1 MNYNLKNK
9 YLVVIALSFAA
20 TMAMTHAGYAE
31 DNAAPTPATV
41 LTDQAAAEQ
50 DSQEASQED
59 ASFLDDISADSS
71 DVESD
76 IEADSDQQKSD
87 VKINVSVAD
96 HIAPDDDLLD
106 TDIDDEEVDV
116 SDLVE
121 DNTVSSTDNAQEAE
135 NDDLLASMD
144 GFDDD
149 EDLKADVEEAPV
161 QKSAASQVKAAAP
174 KQMEEA
180 PSDAL
185 ATPNSPFENFGNA
198 ILSKVDNDLFNQMS
212 NIEKQTTI
220 LNLELKREELKNR
233 VEALR
238 NARQQARFEAEARR
252 LAEEQKL
259 KDMEA
264 ERKAKLIAAQEK
276 LKEKEIELEKVRQ
289 NKLLNDYMNEMLI
302 INQKWIEKNAQL
314 QGRIHEL
321 EDERKELI
329 ATIENKLVDL
339 QIKSRTLSDTAK
351 DAMQN
356 HQKLL
361 SSLNAQIKQLKKDIL
376 DSEMRM
382 RDLKSNA
389 AAAASTSANPFAA
402 AGVGNLA
409 PTAHSV
415 DISEEYAIMDI
426 TGKGDDIV
434 AKIVNRE
441 GTTFTIHKG
450 SVLKGG
456 EVVLSITEKYIAFDS
471 NGSKTYL
478 YPGGSIMEYE
488 PRATFTDS
496 EKMQETIE
504 KQPISTELRSQV
516 INDDSA
522 VTFGQPIRSVTSKQS
537 RTSAPLR
544 TQSMNNNTNDE
555 QSEVSFGQPKI
566 SPASADANKKLHN
579 SKANKKVIESRK
591 AKASTSM
598 SFSQGMFVQ

>member
-41 LTDQAAAEQ
+41 LAEQ
-50 DSQEASQED
+50 DAGAPDVQAAPQED
-59 ASFLDDISADSS
+59 ASFLDDIAAETS
-71 DVESD
+71 DVE
-76 IEADSDQQKSD
+76 ADPQQQKSD
-87 VKINVSVAD
+87 VKINVSVSD
-96 HIAPDDDLLD
+96 HMAPTDDFLNEDVND
-106 TDIDDEEVDV
+106 EEDIDVT
-116 SDLVE
+116 DLVE
-121 DNTVSSTDNAQEAE
+121 DETISSADDTPEAE
-135 NDDLLASMD
+135 NDGLLASME
-144 GFDDD
+144 GFDEE
-149 EDLKADVEEAPV
+149 EDLKTDIKETP
-161 QKSAASQVKAAAP
+161 AP
-174 KQMEEA
+174 KTVAPQVIASAPQQMQET
-180 PSDAL
+180 SGDAL
-185 ATPNSPFENFGNA
+185 ATPDSPFENFGNA

-238 NARQQARFEAEARR
+238 NARQQARLEAEARR

-289 NKLLNDYMNEMLI
+289 NRLLNDYMNEMLVM
-302 INQKWIEKNAQL
+302 NQKWIEKNAQL

-329 ATIENKLVDL
+329 ATIETKLADL
-339 QIKSRTLSDTAK
+339 QTKSVTLSDTAK

-361 SSLNAQIKQLKKDIL
+361 C
-376 DSEMRM
+376 
-382 RDLKSNA
+382 DLKSNA
-389 AAAASTSANPFAA
+389 AAAASANANPFAA

-409 PTAHSV
+409 PTPHSV

-426 TGKGDDIV
+426 TGKGDEIV

-496 EKMQETIE
+496 EKMQENIE
-504 KQPISTELRSQV
+504 KEPMQPMTIGLK
-516 INDDSA
+516 N
-522 VTFGQPIRSVTSKQS
+522 KQ
-537 RTSAPLR
+537 A
-544 TQSMNNNTNDE
+544 E
-555 QSEVSFGQPKI
+555 SESEAEPVSFGKPKI
-566 SPASADANKKLHN
+566 TPAANDGNKKLHN
-579 SKANKKVIESRK
+579 SKANKKVLDSRK
-591 AKASTSM
+591 SKASTSM

>member
-41 LTDQAAAEQ
+41 LAEQ
-50 DSQEASQED
+50 DADAPDAQAAPQED
-59 ASFLDDISADSS
+59 ASFLDDIAAETS
-71 DVESD
+71 DVE
-76 IEADSDQQKSD
+76 ADPQQQKSD
-87 VKINVSVAD
+87 VKINVSVSD
-96 HIAPDDDLLD
+96 HMAPTDDFLNEDV
-106 TDIDDEEVDV
+106 DDEEDIDV
-116 SDLVE
+116 TDLVE
-121 DNTVSSTDNAQEAE
+121 DETISSADDDTPEAE
-135 NDDLLASMD
+135 NDGLLASME
-144 GFDDD
+144 GFDEE
-149 EDLKADVEEAPV
+149 EDLKTDIKETP
-161 QKSAASQVKAAAP
+161 AP
-174 KQMEEA
+174 KTVAPQVIASAPQQMQET
-180 PSDAL
+180 SDDAL
-185 ATPNSPFENFGNA
+185 ATPDSPFENFGNA
-198 ILSKVDNDLFNQMS
+198 ILYKYDNDLFNQMS

-238 NARQQARFEAEARR
+238 NARQQARLEAEARR

-289 NKLLNDYMNEMLI
+289 NRLLNDYMNEMLVM
-302 INQKWIEKNAQL
+302 NQKWIEKNAQL

-329 ATIENKLVDL
+329 ATIETKLADL
-339 QIKSRTLSDTAK
+339 RTKSVTLSDTAK

-389 AAAASTSANPFAA
+389 AAAASANANPFAA

-409 PTAHSV
+409 PTPHSV

-496 EKMQETIE
+496 EKMQENIE
-504 KQPISTELRSQV
+504 KEPMQPMTIGLK
-516 INDDSA
+516 
-522 VTFGQPIRSVTSKQS
+522 SKQADS
-537 RTSAPLR
+537 QPEAEP
-544 TQSMNNNTNDE
+544 
-555 QSEVSFGQPKI
+555 VSFGKPKM
-566 SPASADANKKLHN
+566 SPATNDGNKKLHN
-579 SKANKKVIESRK
+579 SKANKKVMDSRK
-591 AKASTSM
+591 SKATTSL
-598 SFSQGMFVQ
+598 SFSQGMYVQ

>member
-41 LTDQAAAEQ
+41 LAEQ
-50 DSQEASQED
+50 DAGAPDAQAAPQED
-59 ASFLDDISADSS
+59 ASFLDDIAAETS
-71 DVESD
+71 DVE
-76 IEADSDQQKSD
+76 ADPQQQKSD
-87 VKINVSVAD
+87 VKINVSVSD
-96 HIAPDDDLLD
+96 HMAPTDDFLNEDV
-106 TDIDDEEVDV
+106 DDEEDIDV
-116 SDLVE
+116 TDLVE
-121 DNTVSSTDNAQEAE
+121 DETISSADDTPEAE
-135 NDDLLASMD
+135 NDGLLASME
-144 GFDDD
+144 GFDEE
-149 EDLKADVEEAPV
+149 EDLKTDTKETP
-161 QKSAASQVKAAAP
+161 AP
-174 KQMEEA
+174 KTVAPQVIASAPQQMQET
-180 PSDAL
+180 SGDAL
-185 ATPNSPFENFGNA
+185 ATPDSPFENFGNA

-238 NARQQARFEAEARR
+238 NARQQARLEAEARR

-289 NKLLNDYMNEMLI
+289 NRLLNDYMNEMLVM
-302 INQKWIEKNAQL
+302 NQKWIEKNAQL

-329 ATIENKLVDL
+329 ATIETKLADL
-339 QIKSRTLSDTAK
+339 QTKSVTLSDTAK

-389 AAAASTSANPFAA
+389 AAAASANANPFAA

-409 PTAHSV
+409 PTPHSV

-426 TGKGDDIV
+426 TGKGDEIV

-496 EKMQETIE
+496 EKMQENIE
-504 KQPISTELRSQV
+504 KEPMQPMTIGLK
-516 INDDSA
+516 N
-522 VTFGQPIRSVTSKQS
+522 KQ
-537 RTSAPLR
+537 A
-544 TQSMNNNTNDE
+544 E
-555 QSEVSFGQPKI
+555 SESEAEPVSFGKPKI
-566 SPASADANKKLHN
+566 TPAANDGNKKLHN
-579 SKANKKVIESRK
+579 SKANKKVLDSRK
-591 AKASTSM
+591 SKASTSM

>member
-31 DNAAPTPATV
+31 DNAAPTPAAV
-41 LTDQAAAEQ
+41 LENQTAATSDNAANAVDVTTE
-50 DSQEASQED
+50 DD
-59 ASFLDDISADSS
+59 ASFLDDISDEGDADSQPS
-71 DVESD
+71 
-76 IEADSDQQKSD
+76 KSD
-87 VKINVSVAD
+87 VKINVSVSE
-96 HIAPDDDLLD
+96 HVGPTDDFLNSDVD
-106 TDIDDEEVDV
+106 DEQIDVTDITDDNSPAENSSEGENDGLLAPMEGFDDEEEEKTDV
-116 SDLVE
+116 SLPE
-121 DNTVSSTDNAQEAE
+121 PKLTTA
-135 NDDLLASMD
+135 
-144 GFDDD
+144 
-149 EDLKADVEEAPV
+149 
-161 QKSAASQVKAAAP
+161 QVKAVAQ
-174 KQMEEA
+174 KQMDNTA
-180 PSDAL
+180 QNDVL

-264 ERKAKLIAAQEK
+264 ERKAKLIEAQEK

-289 NKLLNDYMNEMLI
+289 NKLLNDYMNEMLVM
-302 INQKWIEKNAQL
+302 NQKWIERNAQL
-314 QGRIHEL
+314 QSRIHEL

-329 ATIENKLVDL
+329 GAIEGKLVDL
-339 QIKSRTLSDTAK
+339 QTKAKTLADTAK

-361 SSLNAQIKQLKKDIL
+361 ASLNAQIKQLKKDIL

-382 RDLKSNA
+382 RDLKSSA
-389 AAAASTSANPFAA
+389 AAAASTAANPFAA

-426 TGKGDDIV
+426 TGKGDEIV

-441 GTTFTIHKG
+441 GTTFTVHKG

-496 EKMQETIE
+496 EKMQEVIE
-504 KQPISTELRSQV
+504 KQPLQPIQ
-516 INDDSA
+516 SA
-522 VTFGQPIRSVTSKQS
+522 VQPMQPMPIQSSATGPRSLQMNSESSKEP
-537 RTSAPLR
+537 A
-544 TQSMNNNTNDE
+544 
-555 QSEVSFGQPKI
+555 SFGRPKM
-566 SPASADANKKLHN
+566 SPATGNANKKVHN
-579 SKANKKVIESRK
+579 SKANKRTIESNK
-591 AKASTSM
+591 SKASTSM

>member
-41 LTDQAAAEQ
+41 LAEQ
-50 DSQEASQED
+50 DAGAPDAQAAPQED
-59 ASFLDDISADSS
+59 ASFLDDIAAETS
-71 DVESD
+71 DVE
-76 IEADSDQQKSD
+76 ADPQQQKSD
-87 VKINVSVAD
+87 VKINVSVSD
-96 HIAPDDDLLD
+96 HMAPTDDFLNEDV
-106 TDIDDEEVDV
+106 DDEEDIDV
-116 SDLVE
+116 TDLVE
-121 DNTVSSTDNAQEAE
+121 DETISSADDTPEAE
-135 NDDLLASMD
+135 NDGLLASME
-144 GFDDD
+144 GFDEE
-149 EDLKADVEEAPV
+149 EDLKTDIKETP
-161 QKSAASQVKAAAP
+161 AP
-174 KQMEEA
+174 KTVAPQVIASAPQQMQET
-180 PSDAL
+180 SGDAL
-185 ATPNSPFENFGNA
+185 ATPDSPFENFGNA

-238 NARQQARFEAEARR
+238 NARQQARLEAEARR

-289 NKLLNDYMNEMLI
+289 NRLLNDYMNEMLVM
-302 INQKWIEKNAQL
+302 NQKWIEKNAQL

-329 ATIENKLVDL
+329 ATIETKLADL
-339 QIKSRTLSDTAK
+339 QTKSVTLSDTAK

-389 AAAASTSANPFAA
+389 AAAASANANPFAA

-409 PTAHSV
+409 PTPHSV

-426 TGKGDDIV
+426 TGKGDEIV

-496 EKMQETIE
+496 EKMQENIE
-504 KQPISTELRSQV
+504 KEPMQPMTIGLK
-516 INDDSA
+516 N
-522 VTFGQPIRSVTSKQS
+522 KQ
-537 RTSAPLR
+537 A
-544 TQSMNNNTNDE
+544 E
-555 QSEVSFGQPKI
+555 SESEAEPVSFGKPKI
-566 SPASADANKKLHN
+566 TPAANDGNKKLHN
-579 SKANKKVIESRK
+579 SKANKKVLDSRK
-591 AKASTSM
+591 SKASTSM